1 MFSEMNIAEVSAK
14 KSAQKYIN
22 RLRKKAKEK
31 IPLEKLEAAIG
42 IEPMNKA
49 FAEIILFT
57 SPSYKNYQA
66 LINKPL
72 PQKSYHSL

>member
-49 FAEIILFT
+49 FAGL
-57 SPSYKNYQA
+57 ND
-66 LINKPL
+66 
-72 PQKSYHSL
+72 